1 MAARPIPRPSVPFV
15 DRFRN
20 MTKVWYE
27 YLKPLLETVEE
38 IQQEQATTISNQQTA
53 ISNQQTAITQLNIL
67 TDEIGSQWG
76 VSITGTGENAQLL
89 GLVRLDVQDLASTF
103 TVVADNF
110 RVARAAG
117 DNTVSTVFQAG
128 QIQGVNS
135 VGINGNLIVD
145 RTIKADAIEA
155 NTITA
160 NEIAAGTITADEI
173 EAGTI
178 TAEKL
183 NADVLDAL
191 VINVEELSAL
201 SSNLGTVTAGTIQN
215 AAGTIIM
222 DWDNMRLYRTD
233 ETMEVDFVNKR
244 IRIVT

>member
-27 YLKPLLETVEE
+27 YLKPLLETVER
-38 IQQEQATTISNQQTA
+38 IQQEQATTITNQQE
-53 ISNQQTAITQLNIL
+53 SITQLNIL

-117 DNTVSTVFQAG
+117 DNTTSTVFQAG
-128 QIQGVNS
+128 QIQGINS
-135 VGINGNLIVD
+135 VGVNGNLIVD

-160 NEIAAGTITADEI
+160 NEIAAGTITADQI
-173 EAGTI
+173 AAGSI
-178 TAEKL
+178 TADKID
-183 NADVLDAL
+183 ADFIDSIQIEVD
-191 VINVEELSAL
+191 ELSAI
-201 SSNLGTVTAGTIQN
+201 SANLGTVTAGTIQSPD
-215 AAGTIIM
+215 GEIVM
-222 DWDNMRLYRTD
+222 DWNNMRLFRAD
-233 ETMEVDFVNKR
+233 GTMEVDFFSKR